1 MLIAL
6 FSEFYGYY
14 FDYELIASSAGYFR
28 NALVLTCFGE
38 HSEYEHLEKILTD
51 AISKTPIDD
60 EDDDMEEKEHTSESK
75 YQKYYTAVYKSKP
88 HEYLE
93 DNLNP

>member
-6 FSEFYGYY
+6 FSEYYGYY
-14 FDYELIASSAGYFR
+14 FDYELIAASAGYFR

-38 HSEYEHLEKILTD
+38 HSEYEHLERILTD
-51 AISKTPIDD
+51 AISETPV
-60 EDDDMEEKEHTSESK
+60 DDDNETNQKECASDSK
-75 YQKYYTAVYKSKP
+75 YKKYYTKAYKSKP

-93 DNLNP
+93 DNKTD